1 MKVILLENVKSVG
14 KEDDIVE
21 VNDGYARNYLIRR
34 KLALEA
40 TPKNLH
46 DVKQRKQTQA
56 AKAKRVLEEAQV
68 LASDLDGKTFTLKMK
83 SGEGGKLYGAVTAM
97 DVAAALKEAGF
108 NVDKRDINLKTTIKN
123 IGTYTADIKLHNE
136 VSVAVG
142 VKVEEKV

>member
-34 KLALEA
+34 NLALEA

-56 AKAKRVLEEAQV
+56 AKAKRELEEAQK
-68 LASDLDGKTFTLKMK
+68 LASELNGQTFTLQMK
-83 SGEGGKLYGAVTAM
+83 AGEAGKLYGAVTAM
-97 DVAAALKEAGF
+97 DVAAVLKTQGF
-108 NVDKRDINLKTTIKN
+108 TVDKRDITLKTAIKN
-123 IGTYTADIKLHNE
+123 IGSFTADLKLHNE
-136 VSVAVG
+136 VTVPIT

>member
-56 AKAKRVLEEAQV
+56 AKAKRVLEEAQA

-123 IGTYTADIKLHNE
+123 VGTYTADIKLHNE